1 MRYKTTILIWASLL
15 VNEAHTL
22 FEKSKEVQNW
32 ILFKYRPMS
41 IDWNLRYLADE
52 ISPLLVALALLVYQK
67 NRINDTTVK
76 FLVAYGIVDLVL
88 YFINYKDKEVY
99 RYVYLFLI
107 ISWIIIYKYGTKR
120 SRSANRQGTIIKLT

>member
-32 ILFKYRPMS
+32 ILFKYRPML

-52 ISPLLVALALLVYQK
+52 ISPLLIALALLVYQK

-76 FLVAYGIVDLVL
+76 VLVAYGIVDLVL

-120 SRSANRQGTIIKLT
+120 SRPANRQRTIIKLT